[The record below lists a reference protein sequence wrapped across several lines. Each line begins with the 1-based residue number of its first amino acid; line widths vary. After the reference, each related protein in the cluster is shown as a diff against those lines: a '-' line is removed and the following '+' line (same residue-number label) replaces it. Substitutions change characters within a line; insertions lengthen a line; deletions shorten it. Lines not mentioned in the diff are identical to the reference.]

1 MRDGAER
8 IDLALTYQGARRE
21 RLARLGYNAAMHRM
35 HSPDTAGSSYRL
47 QRTPAPPLSRATL
60 RGYSL
65 MRWLTLGASTGAPL
79 LGLKHPLQLG
89 GIAALVAGVVGYV
102 LLVNYHFGQS
112 RCDQALP
119 PRLPPGVYTAL
130 SVALVFAL
138 MVLPAE
144 ATNGQSLWFCVMFFV
159 VIGETRHLRSIRAV
173 IATVAASGVAIG
185 LAVAVA
191 VPANDRLTTWLE
203 MLPLLAGLA
212 ATAYGN
218 HRQQQQEREHA
229 ARLAV
234 LIELRAATSELENAN
249 RRLTEQA
256 AAVEALAIAN
266 ERNRMA
272 RELHDVL
279 GYTLATVVV
288 KAEAARRLLPSDPA
302 RVAEEL
308 GRIQEV
314 ARSGLSEVRRSV
326 GALRQEDAPDPEAEA
341 QPSDYPGPLAAW
353 HAGRISA
360 AATGERDQEWDRGI
374 RALVERT
381 AFEAGL
387 QSVVDL
393 GQLPNGAG
401 DELVPVLFRV
411 IQESL
416 TNVIRHAAASK
427 VEVTGRMEESRFVLE
442 IVDDGRGIGP
452 GDHPCGYG
460 IRGMRERVAEL
471 GGTLQLIGAEG
482 AGMTVRVSVPIGAA
496 VHADLRGQV
505 EGPDGAVDRDGPCP
519 AQARQASTHDA
530 PMLPDRPKVP
540 ALPAQAKEGTA
551 CEPHVKR
558 ARHRGPVPPAQGHAT
573 GARR

>member
-1 MRDGAER
+1 M
-8 IDLALTYQGARRE
+8 
-21 RLARLGYNAAMHRM
+21 NRM
-35 HSPDTAGSSYRL
+35 HSPDTAAPAHRL

-89 GIAALVAGVVGYV
+89 GIAALVAGVVAYV
-102 LLVNYHFGQS
+102 LLVNYHFGMS
-112 RCDQALP
+112 RCDQTLP

-130 SVALVFAL
+130 SVALIFAL

-159 VIGETRHLRSIRAV
+159 VIGETRHLRSEMAV

-185 LAVAVA
+185 LAVGVV
-191 VPANDRLTTWLE
+191 VPSNDRLTTWLE

-288 KAEAARRLLPSDPA
+288 KAEAARRLLPSDPG

-326 GALRQEDAPDPEAEA
+326 GVLRQEDAPDPEAEA
-341 QPSDYPGPLAAW
+341 QPSEHRRPVARW
-353 HAGRISA
+353 HARGMST
-360 AATGERDQEWDRGI
+360 AATLGRGQEWDRGI

-387 QSVVDL
+387 RSVVGL
-393 GQLPNGAG
+393 GQLPDGAEN
-401 DELVPVLFRV
+401 ELVPVLFRV

-416 TNVIRHAAASK
+416 TNVIRHAAASQ
-427 VEVTGRMEESRFVLE
+427 VEVTGRVEEGQFVLE
-442 IVDDGRGIGP
+442 IVDDGRGVGP
-452 GDHPCGYG
+452 GDHACGYG
-460 IRGMRERVAEL
+460 IRGMRERVAER
-471 GGTLQLIGAEG
+471 GGTLQLISAEG

-496 VHADLRGQV
+496 GHADLRGQV
-505 EGPDGAVDRDGPCP
+505 EGSDGAVNRDVPCS
-519 AQARQASTHDA
+519 AQAREAATYDA

-540 ALPAQAKEGTA
+540 ALPAQATEGAA
-551 CEPHVKR
+551 CEPRGKR
-558 ARHRGPVPPAQGHAT
+558 ARHRGAVPPAQGHAT
-573 GARR
+573 GAGR

>member
-1 MRDGAER
+1 MCVHAVSGCQFGHGRR
-8 IDLALTYQGARRE
+8 WLTVPGYPPQWVGSGPGPGARRK
-21 RLARLGYNAAMHRM
+21 RVGRLGYNAGMGRS
-35 HSPDTAGSSYRL
+35 HSPDTAGSTHRL
-47 QRTPAPPLSRATL
+47 PRTIAPPLSRATL
-60 RGYSL
+60 RGYSA
-65 MRWLTLGASTGAPL
+65 MRWLTLGASTGVPL

-112 RCDQALP
+112 RCDQTLP

-130 SVALVFAL
+130 SVALIFGL

-144 ATNGQSLWFCVMFFV
+144 ATTGQSLWFCVMFFV
-159 VIGETRHLRSIRAV
+159 VIGETRHLRSERAV
-173 IATVAASGVAIG
+173 IATVAASGVAI
-185 LAVAVA
+185 LFAVAVV
-191 VPANDRLTTWLE
+191 VPATDRPTTWLE
-203 MLPLLAGLA
+203 MLPLLAGLS

-234 LIELRAATSELENAN
+234 LIELRAAKSELEKAN

-288 KAEAARRLLPSDPA
+288 KAEAARRLLPSDPG

-308 GRIQEV
+308 VRIQEV

-326 GALRQEDAPDPEAEA
+326 GALRQEDAPEPEAEA
-341 QPSDYPGPLAAW
+341 QLSDHSRPLAAW
-353 HAGRISA
+353 HAMGTST
-360 AATGERDQEWDRGI
+360 ATLVESDQEWDRGI

-387 QSVVDL
+387 RSIVNL
-393 GQLPNGAG
+393 GHLPDGAG
-401 DELVPVLFRV
+401 NELVPVLFRV

-416 TNVIRHAAASK
+416 TNVIRHAAASN
-427 VEVTGRMEESRFVLE
+427 VEVAGRMEESRFVLE
-442 IVDDGRGIGP
+442 IVDDGRGLGP
-452 GDHPCGYG
+452 GDHACGYG
-460 IRGMRERVAEL
+460 IRGMRERVAER
-471 GGTLQLIGAEG
+471 GGTLQLVSPPG
-482 AGMTVRVSVPIGAA
+482 AGVRVLVSLPIGAG
-496 VHADLRGQV
+496 H
-505 EGPDGAVDRDGPCP
+505 
-519 AQARQASTHDA
+519 STEREA
-530 PMLPDRPKVP
+530 E
-540 ALPAQAKEGTA
+540 LPAGQLTA
-551 CEPHVKR
+551 SH
-558 ARHRGPVPPAQGHAT
+558 T
-573 GARR
+573 

>member
-1 MRDGAER
+1 
-8 IDLALTYQGARRE
+8 
-21 RLARLGYNAAMHRM
+21 
-35 HSPDTAGSSYRL
+35 
-47 QRTPAPPLSRATL
+47 
-60 RGYSL
+60 
-65 MRWLTLGASTGAPL
+65 MRWITLSASTGVPL

-102 LLVNYHFGQS
+102 VLVNYHFGQS
-112 RCDQALP
+112 RCDQTLP

-130 SVALVFAL
+130 SVASIFAL

-159 VIGETRHLRSIRAV
+159 VIGETRHLRSERAV
-173 IATVAASGVAIG
+173 IATVAASGVAI
-185 LAVAVA
+185 LIAVAVV
-191 VPANDRLTTWLE
+191 VPAADRPTTWME

-234 LIELRAATSELENAN
+234 LIELRAAKSELEKAN

-288 KAEAARRLLPSDPA
+288 KAEAARRLLPSDPG

-308 GRIQEV
+308 VRIQEV
-314 ARSGLSEVRRSV
+314 ARGGLSEVRRSV
-326 GALRQEDAPDPEAEA
+326 GALRQEDAPEPEAEA
-341 QPSDYPGPLAAW
+341 QPSDHRRPVAAW
-353 HAGRISA
+353 QAVGVST
-360 AATGERDQEWDRGI
+360 ATTVERGQEWDLDI

-387 QSVVDL
+387 RSIVNL
-393 GQLPNGAG
+393 GHLPDGAG
-401 DELVPVLFRV
+401 NELVPVLFRV

-416 TNVIRHAAASK
+416 TNVIRHAAASN
-427 VEVTGRMEESRFVLE
+427 VEVAGRMEESRFVLE
-442 IVDDGRGIGP
+442 IVDDGRGLGP
-452 GDHPCGYG
+452 GDHACGYG
-460 IRGMRERVAEL
+460 IRGMRERVAER
-471 GGTLQLIGAEG
+471 GGTLQLVSPPG
-482 AGMTVRVSVPIGAA
+482 AGVKVLVSLPIGAGHSTA
-496 VHADLRGQV
+496 REAEQPAGQLT
-505 EGPDGAVDRDGPCP
+505 
-519 AQARQASTHDA
+519 ASHT
-530 PMLPDRPKVP
+530 
-540 ALPAQAKEGTA
+540 
-551 CEPHVKR
+551 
-558 ARHRGPVPPAQGHAT
+558 
-573 GARR
+573 